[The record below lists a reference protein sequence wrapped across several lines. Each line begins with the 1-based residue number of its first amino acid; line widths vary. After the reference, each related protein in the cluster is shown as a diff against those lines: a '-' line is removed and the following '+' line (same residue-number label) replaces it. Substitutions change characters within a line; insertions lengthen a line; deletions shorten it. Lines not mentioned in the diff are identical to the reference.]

1 MRCCRHG
8 LVHSRVQRGGLLDTD
23 PLWRRLNAI
32 RHHVHLAGSQF
43 DVGGHIELRGYK
55 RAASGHPHAAGVV
68 RLAVKEVS
76 AVGMDNAHQGIIGR
90 ILKIIAVSSCLRQPV
105 ELRPGNRIIRL
116 ARAHGL
122 WKREDR
128 WPP

>member
-1 MRCCRHG
+1 
-8 LVHSRVQRGGLLDTD
+8 VDAD
-23 PLWRRLNAI
+23 PWWRRWNAV
-32 RHHVHLAGSQF
+32 RHHVQLAESQF
-43 DVGGHIELRGYK
+43 DVGVHVELRGYK
-55 RAASGHPHAAGVV
+55 RAARGHPHAARVV
-68 RLAVKEVS
+68 RLAVKDVS

-90 ILKIIAVSSCLRQPV
+90 ILKIIAVSSCLRQAV
-105 ELRPGNRIIRL
+105 ELRSGNRIVRL